1 MSVSKHQPTESTRR
15 DTFWTEGNISHRGL
29 SERGRVVM
37 QVVCIQ
43 TTELHLYTKRN
54 PETPIALL
62 EQSQTGQTA
71 PQSCFET
78 LEGKNAMLDCNVL
91 SVSLRA
97 YVQKMRQHKLLLS
110 IHTHTQ

>member
-1 MSVSKHQPTESTRR
+1 
-15 DTFWTEGNISHRGL
+15 
-29 SERGRVVM
+29 M

-43 TTELHLYTKRN
+43 TTELHLYTKHN

-97 YVQKMRQHKLLLS
+97 YVQKKRQHKQLLS
-110 IHTHTQ
+110 IHTHSMKYKILLNKIKAWHLFYTCR